1 MLDLKTF
8 PADGFGFIKKLREYF
23 LTVGEG
29 TVELT
34 INLVVMVLVERFYD
48 QQGLGVYAYLLSLL
62 FIISYISEFGI
73 PRFTEH
79 QIAKTDRHPDDQ
91 FEILSKSC
99 QTVLCLSLLVASLLF
114 LSAGYDAAHT
124 RIAERTAAYLI
135 IAAILPLRSLN
146 RLKLSVLHGYGQ
158 HDLVAKLQ
166 TTKRLIFL
174 GAMFL
179 LLLIHVPPS
188 YLFLAFLATE
198 VFLTVA
204 ASVKLK
210 LPGIWKTWI
219 GFRSVRSTLTQGYQY
234 LFADDALDVVL
245 YVDFLILGF
254 FVSSWELGVYAEAS
268 ILARFFLL
276 VPISIKPIFRHRYT
290 LMTTQGEFQRAAMT
304 FQRTIKTMFYLQ
316 FLLALYILLHFPEV
330 LHTFYRT
337 HGEELLSFKIFTI
350 LVPGL
355 IYFAAVTSQE
365 AVYEASEQIAV
376 LRKLAVIIAIIN
388 IVLNIYLVPFAGGFG
403 AASATL
409 VSMLAYF
416 LVFDL
421 YLDKAHK
428 IKKLPYL
435 LAGAAVYFIYMLM
448 RSLNFGLLPDL
459 LLCPIILFFV
469 FYFMGFFN
477 VQENLQPITTH
488 QKNLIEGGLNH
499 GRHKTGKAEP
509 V

>member
-1 MLDLKTF
+1 MLDLKTLL
-8 PADGFGFIKKLREYF
+8 ADGSVFTKKLKEYF

-48 QQGLGVYAYLLSLL
+48 QQALGIYAYLLSLL

-79 QIAKTDRHPDDQ
+79 QMAKTDHHPQDQ
-91 FEILSKSC
+91 FQILSKSG
-99 QTVLCLSLLVASLLF
+99 QTVLGLSLLIASLLF

-124 RIAERTAAYLI
+124 QIGERTAAYLI
-135 IAAILPLRSLN
+135 IAAILPLRGLN

-158 HDLVAKLQ
+158 HELVAKLQ

-174 GAMFL
+174 GSIFVLM
-179 LLLIHVPPS
+179 LIHVPPS
-188 YLFLAFLATE
+188 YLFLAFLGTE
-198 VFLTVA
+198 VFVTVA
-204 ASVKLK
+204 TAIKRI
-210 LPGIWKTWI
+210 LPGIWKNWI
-219 GFRSVRSTLTQGYQY
+219 GFSSVRKTLSEGYQY
-234 LFADDALDVVL
+234 LFSDDALDVVL
-245 YVDFLILGF
+245 YVDFLILGI

-276 VPISIKPIFRHRYT
+276 VPISIKPIFRRRYT
-290 LMTTQGEFQRAAMT
+290 LMTSQGELRQAAMT
-304 FQRTIKTMFYLQ
+304 FQRTLKFMFYLQ
-316 FLLALYILLHFPEV
+316 SLLALYVLLHFEEI
-330 LHTFYRT
+330 LHTFYHT
-337 HGEELLSFKIFTI
+337 QGEELISFKIFTV

-365 AVYEASEQIAV
+365 AVYEAGEQINI
-376 LRKLAVIIAIIN
+376 LRKLAMVIAVIN
-388 IVLNIYLVPFAGGFG
+388 IVLNIYLVPFAGSFG

-409 VSMLAYF
+409 ISMLAYF
-416 LVFDL
+416 LLFDL

-435 LAGAAVYFIYMLM
+435 LAGASVYLIYMLM

-459 LLCPIILFFV
+459 LLCPIILFFL
-469 FYFMGFFN
+469 FYLMGFFKIE
-477 VQENLQPITTH
+477 ENLQTITTH
-488 QKNLIEGGLNH
+488 QQNLIEGGLNH

>member
-1 MLDLKTF
+1 MLDLKTL
-8 PADGFGFIKKLREYF
+8 PADGFGFIKKIKEYF

-34 INLVVMVLVERFYD
+34 INLAVMVLVERFYD

-62 FIISYISEFGI
+62 FIISYICEFGI

-79 QIAKTDRHPDDQ
+79 QIAKTDRHPQDQ
-91 FEILSKSC
+91 FEICSKSC
-99 QTVLCLSLLVASLLF
+99 QSALFLSLLVASLLF

-124 RIAERTAAYLI
+124 RVAERTAAYLI
-135 IAAILPLRSLN
+135 IAVILPLRSLN
-146 RLKLSVLHGYGQ
+146 RLKLSVLHGSGQ

-174 GAMFL
+174 GAIFL

-198 VFLTVA
+198 VFLAVA
-204 ASVKLK
+204 ASMKLRWR
-210 LPGIWKTWI
+210 GIWKIWI
-219 GFRSVRSTLTQGYQY
+219 GFRSIRSTLTQGYQY
-234 LFADDALDVVL
+234 LFTDDALDVVL

-276 VPISIKPIFRHRYT
+276 VPISIKPIFRRRYT
-290 LMTTQGEFQRAAMT
+290 LMTIQGEYQRAAMT
-304 FQRTIKTMFYLQ
+304 FQRTIKIIFYLQ
-316 FLLALYILLHFPEV
+316 SLLALYVLLHFQEV

-337 HGEELLSFKIFTI
+337 HGEELLSFKIFTV

-365 AVYEASEQIAV
+365 AVYEAGEQITV
-376 LRKLAVIIAIIN
+376 LRKLAMMVASFN

-428 IKKLPYL
+428 IRKLPYL
-435 LAGAAVYFIYMLM
+435 LAGAGVYFIYMLM
-448 RSLNFGLLPDL
+448 RSLNFGVLLDL
-459 LLCPIILFFV
+459 LLCPIILFLV
-469 FYFMGFFN
+469 FYFIGFFK
-477 VQENLQPITTH
+477 VEENPQTIITH
-488 QKNLIEGGLNH
+488 QQHLIEGGLNH

>member
-1 MLDLKTF
+1 MLDLKTLS
-8 PADGFGFIKKLREYF
+8 PDGSGFIKKIREYF

-48 QQGLGVYAYLLSLL
+48 QQALGIYAYLLSLL

-79 QIAKTDRHPDDQ
+79 QIAKTDRHPQDQ
-91 FEILSKSC
+91 FEILSKSG
-99 QTVLCLSLLVASLLF
+99 QTALCLSLLVACLLF

-124 RIAERTAAYLI
+124 RIGERTAAYLI
-135 IAAILPLRSLN
+135 IAVILPLRCLN
-146 RLKLSVLHGYGQ
+146 RLKLSVLHGHGR

-174 GAMFL
+174 GAIFL
-179 LLLIHVPPS
+179 LLLIRVPPS
-188 YLFLAFLATE
+188 YLFLAFLSAE
-198 VFLTVA
+198 IFLTIA
-204 ASVKLK
+204 TAVKRT
-210 LPGIWKTWI
+210 LPGIWKIWI
-219 GFRSVRSTLTQGYQY
+219 GFRSVRSTLSQGYQY
-234 LFADDALDVVL
+234 LFTDDALDVVL
-245 YVDFLILGF
+245 YVDFLILGV

-276 VPISIKPIFRHRYT
+276 VPISIKPIFRRRYT
-290 LMTTQGEFQRAAMT
+290 VMTAQGEYQNAATT
-304 FQRTIKTMFYLQ
+304 FHRTTKIMFYLQ
-316 FLLALYILLHFPEV
+316 SLLALYVLLHFEEV

-337 HGEELLSFKIFTI
+337 HGEELLSFKIFTV

-365 AVYEASEQIAV
+365 AVYEATEMINV
-376 LRKLAVIIAIIN
+376 LRKLAVIIAGVN

-409 VSMLAYF
+409 ISMLAYF
-416 LVFDL
+416 LLFDL

-428 IKKLPYL
+428 IRKLPFL
-435 LAGAAVYFIYMLM
+435 FAGAGVYLIYMLM
-448 RSLNFGLLPDL
+448 RSLSFGVLLDL
-459 LLCPIILFFV
+459 LLCPIILFIV
-469 FYFMGFFN
+469 FYFMGFFI
-477 VQENLQPITTH
+477 VEEDLQMITIH
-488 QKNLIEGGLNH
+488 QQNFIEGGLNH

>member
-1 MLDLKTF
+1 MLDLKTLS
-8 PADGFGFIKKLREYF
+8 ADGSVFTKKLKEYF

-34 INLVVMVLVERFYD
+34 INLAVMVLVERFYD
-48 QQGLGVYAYLLSLL
+48 QQALGIYAYLLSLL

-79 QIAKTDRHPDDQ
+79 QIAKTDRHPADQ
-91 FEILSKSC
+91 FEILSKSG
-99 QTVLCLSLLVASLLF
+99 QTALCLSLLVASLLF

-124 RIAERTAAYLI
+124 RIGERTAAYLI
-135 IAAILPLRSLN
+135 ISAILPLRSLN
-146 RLKLSVLHGYGQ
+146 RLNLSVLHGYGQ
-158 HDLVAKLQ
+158 HALVAKLQ

-174 GAMFL
+174 GAIFL
-179 LLLIHVPPS
+179 LLLIRVPPS

-204 ASVKLK
+204 TAVKRTM
-210 LPGIWKTWI
+210 PGIWKIWI
-219 GFRSVRSTLTQGYQY
+219 GFRSVRSTLSQGYQY
-234 LFADDALDVVL
+234 LFTDDALDVVL
-245 YVDFLILGF
+245 YVDFLILGI

-276 VPISIKPIFRHRYT
+276 VPISIKPIFRRRYT
-290 LMTTQGEFQRAAMT
+290 LMTTQGKFQRAAMT
-304 FQRTIKTMFYLQ
+304 FQRTTKIMFYLQ
-316 FLLALYILLHFPEV
+316 SLLALYVLLHFEEV

-337 HGEELLSFKIFTI
+337 HGEELLSFKIFTV

-365 AVYEASEQIAV
+365 AVYEAGEQIAV

-409 VSMLAYF
+409 ISMLAYF

-428 IKKLPYL
+428 IKKIPYM
-435 LAGAAVYFIYMLM
+435 LAGAGVYLIYMLM
-448 RSLNFGLLPDL
+448 RSLNFRLLPDL
-459 LLCPIILFFV
+459 LLCPIILFLV
-469 FYFMGFFN
+469 FYFLGFFN
-477 VQENLQPITTH
+477 VEENLHTITIH
-488 QKNLIEGGLNH
+488 QQNLIEGGLNH

>member
-1 MLDLKTF
+1 MLDLKTVST
-8 PADGFGFIKKLREYF
+8 DGMDFIKKLKQYF

-62 FIISYISEFGI
+62 FIISYVSEFGI
-73 PRFTEH
+73 PRCTEH
-79 QIAKTDRHPDDQ
+79 QVAKTDRHPQNQ

-99 QTVLCLSLLVASLLF
+99 QTALCLSLLVACLLF
-114 LSAGYDAAHT
+114 LSAGYDVAHT
-124 RIAERTAAYLI
+124 RIGERTAAYLI

-146 RLKLSVLHGYGQ
+146 RLRLSVLHGYGQ
-158 HDLVAKLQ
+158 HDAVAKLQ
-166 TTKRLIFL
+166 TAKRLLFL
-174 GAMFL
+174 GAIFL
-179 LLLIHVPPS
+179 LLLVRVPPS

-210 LPGIWKTWI
+210 LPGIWKSWI

-234 LFADDALDVVL
+234 LFTDDALDVVL
-245 YVDFLILGF
+245 YVDFLILGI

-276 VPISIKPIFRHRYT
+276 VPISIKPIFRRRYT
-290 LMTTQGEFQRAAMT
+290 LMTTRGEFQQAATT
-304 FQRTIKTMFYLQ
+304 FQRTIKIMFYFQ
-316 FLLALYILLHFPEV
+316 SLLALYILLHFPEV

-337 HGEELLSFKIFTI
+337 HGEELHSFKIFTV

-355 IYFAAVTSQE
+355 IYFASITSQE
-365 AVYEASEQIAV
+365 AVYEAGEQIVV
-376 LRKLAVIIAIIN
+376 LRKLAVIIAGVN
-388 IVLNIYLVPFAGGFG
+388 IVLNFYLVPFAGGFG
-403 AASATL
+403 AAAATL

-428 IKKLPYL
+428 IKKLPFL
-435 LAGAAVYFIYMLM
+435 LAGAGVYFIFVLL
-448 RSLNFGLLPDL
+448 RSANFGLLPDL
-459 LLCPIILFFV
+459 LLCPIILFLF
-469 FYFMGFFN
+469 FYFMGYFK
-477 VQENLQPITTH
+477 VEENLQTISTT
-488 QKNLIEGGLNH
+488 QQNLIEGGLNH
-499 GRHKTGKAEP
+499 GGHKTGKAEP